1 MNDLAARIDALAEF
15 LVLWNGRDSAP
26 LRESFH
32 AIGVIAGE
40 SGHPASAEACR
51 EACRRLDAVAPGSH
65 PAGSHPAGSHPAGSH
80 PAGTD
85 SAGTDSKSLAAFL
98 GDVVSAL
105 QDDLVNGR
113 NPDEIAFFKRA
124 AAASA
129 TPSQYFDQ
137 KILSD
142 FLARQDGVMEEFES
156 LILDW
161 EKRKD
166 EESMREIL
174 RLMHTVKGETAL
186 LGLSEIE
193 ALCHAIE
200 DYLGRLGEAAKID
213 LLLDTKD
220 WFLQVFRFHSGRG
233 GAPAPAE
240 ELLGRLRE
248 LPAAVS
254 APSFADQ
261 AEQIEQIEQT
271 EQTGQ
276 PRSAPEAA
284 GLDLTAWCVIPAG
297 TDRDILNDFISESRE
312 HLEISD
318 LKIMSLETN
327 PKDQAA
333 VDAVFRAFHSIKGV
347 AAFLGLEGIRTL
359 AHEAETL
366 LDKIRSGE
374 FTFSSGLVDLFLE
387 SVDAMRKL
395 LAALMGTSEH
405 APGPEE
411 RDGWNALLGRIRS
424 AIAGKASGKTPVA
437 GHPEHLAPASGM
449 KLGEILV
456 QAGAVTSE
464 DLQGALSSQELGEG
478 NGRLGE
484 LLVQD
489 GKASAQ
495 AVTQALRSQ
504 KSSSE
509 ESPAADRAVVAVK
522 ETVKV
527 EADRLDRLLDAI
539 GELVIAESM
548 IVQSPEL
555 RGKVSSTMAQRLT
568 HLDKITR
575 GLQEMG
581 TSLRMVPIRPVFQK
595 MARLVR
601 DLSKKQGKIIEFNTT
616 GDQTELDKTV
626 VEKIGDPLVHMV
638 RNAIDHGIEGDSAQ
652 RVQAGK
658 PASATVHL
666 SAFQKGGNICIKL
679 QDDGRG
685 LNREAILAKAR
696 ENGLIKPDAVLED
709 RDIWQLIFAPG
720 FSTAKA
726 VTETSGRGVGMDV
739 VKRNVEELR
748 GRIDIQTQPGAGTT
762 FSIWLPLTLAIIDG
776 MIVRL
781 GKERFIFPTLS
792 ILRIVPLSPEE
803 IHTVLDKGEMLKIQD
818 EMIPLLR
825 LHQIYPGFT
834 SEGWSRLAVIVE
846 SDGKKVGIPVDELLG
861 QQQIVIKGLGEA
873 FKNIIGLTGG
883 AILSDGNVGM
893 ILDVD
898 GLLKCLHLEDVR
910 V

>member
-1 MNDLAARIDALAEF
+1 MIDLAARIDALAEF

-40 SGHPASAEACR
+40 SGHHASAEACR
-51 EACRRLDAVAPGSH
+51 EACRSLDAFG
-65 PAGSHPAGSHPAGSH
+65 AGSHPAGS
-80 PAGTD
+80 D
-85 SAGTDSKSLAAFL
+85 SAGTDPKSFAAFL

-124 AAASA
+124 AAAASA
-129 TPSQYFDQ
+129 PSAKPSQYFDQ

-200 DYLGRLGEAAKID
+200 DYLGRLGVAAKID

-220 WFLQVFRFHSGRG
+220 WFLQIFRFQSGRG
-233 GAPAPAE
+233 EAPAPVE

-248 LPAAVS
+248 SPAGVS
-254 APSFADQ
+254 APAFSGPSEPSGKSDQ
-261 AEQIEQIEQT
+261 TGPAEQPLT
-271 EQTGQ
+271 
-276 PRSAPEAA
+276 APEAA

-411 RDGWNALLGRIRS
+411 RDGWNALLGRIRN
-424 AIAGKASGKTPVA
+424 AIAGKASGKTPA
-437 GHPEHLAPASGM
+437 AAAHAEPASAPGM

-456 QAGAVTSE
+456 QSGAVTSE

-484 LLVQD
+484 LLVQN

-504 KSSSE
+504 KSSPE

-792 ILRIVPLSPEE
+792 ILRIVPLSQEE

-898 GLLKCLHLEDVR
+898 GLLKCLHLEDAR
-910 V
+910 A